1 LNTLEVSAV
10 FKNKKNILLVVLIF
24 LLVVVS
30 GFLLWRFIPLKKVTV
45 GPKWVNQAQFAG
57 LFTAKEK
64 GYYRKN
70 GLDVSFRE
78 FGTGTD
84 LIADLVSGKTDFT
97 ITSAEEYLLARD
109 NGSPVMA
116 IAVFYQTS
124 PYALVSSI
132 DSGITN
138 PTDFKGKVLGSKS
151 GKIEEDLVYEILLN
165 SVGLTKQ
172 DATIKIVGFDKR
184 EVDNIAEKKVDVIDL
199 YRTDQLYFFDK
210 EKIGYN
216 IIYPEQY
223 GIGLFNDVLVTRT
236 DLINKD
242 SKLIHGFVKASI
254 EGWDEALKNK
264 KKAITYTLKYV
275 TAENYKDVDYE
286 TYILEQSA
294 PLIKQNSNSRIG
306 LMEYMVWNKMYSQ
319 MKSRGFIKNNFSV
332 NDLFTNEFLP

>member
-1 LNTLEVSAV
+1 M
-10 FKNKKNILLVVLIF
+10 FKSKRNIFLVVQAAFVIATAVYLAF
-24 LLVVVS
+24 RYL
-30 GFLLWRFIPLKKVTV
+30 PLKKVTV

-64 GYYRKN
+64 GYYRRL

-84 LIADLVSGKTDFT
+84 LIADLVSGKTDFA
-97 ITSAEEYLLARD
+97 ITSAEEYLLAKD
-109 NGSPVMA
+109 KGSPVMA

-124 PYALVSSI
+124 PYALVSSK
-132 DSGITN
+132 DSGITK
-138 PTDFKGKVLGSKS
+138 PTDFKGKILGSKS

-172 DATIKIVGFDKR
+172 DATIKVVGFDKR
-184 EVDNIAEKKVDVIDL
+184 EVDNIAENNVDVIDL
-199 YRTDQLYFFDK
+199 YRTDQLYYFDK
-210 EKIGYN
+210 EKVEYN

-236 DLINKD
+236 DLINK
-242 SKLIHGFVKASI
+242 SPKMVHNFVKASVD
-254 EGWDEALKNK
+254 GWNEALKDE
-264 KKAITYTLKYV
+264 KKAIKYTLKHV

-286 TYILEQSA
+286 SYILKQSA
-294 PLIKQNSNSRIG
+294 PLIRPNSNSKIG
-306 LMEYMVWNKMYSQ
+306 FMEYSTWDKMYSQ